1 MQEDTR
7 RHTVEEK
14 EEEKRG
20 RGRQTDRQTDR
31 QKKPIT
37 ISICVLSSASS
48 LETLR
53 NLKD

>member
-20 RGRQTDRQTDR
+20 RGRQTDR